1 LSFVYRAVRAT
12 LRLGLRAWFREI
24 EVHGIENVPAE
35 GPILVVAN
43 HHNSMIDPFLVIA
56 AVERPVSFIA
66 KAPLFRVPGLGT
78 ILRALLC
85 IPAHRSQDPG
95 YAREKNEGL
104 YGAACALLGRGGA
117 VGICPEGKTHDDPT
131 LAEFKHGAAKIAF
144 EAEQNRPGVR
154 LQLVGIHFEVTRG
167 FRGKALLQFGPPVTL
182 DAYRERLA
190 EDPRAAVGALTSDL
204 HAKLSEMLLLA
215 ENEETIRLA
224 DLLERMASLDAGAA
238 PDLKKVFDRKKRFL
252 ERYGELRR
260 TEPLEVEQLREGL
273 RHYRRTLDLLGVRDD
288 QVAQDYR
295 AGRALRFALRNTLG
309 LLAGLPFVALGILCN
324 IVPYLLCWT
333 LSRLFTRTRD
343 LQAGVSFS
351 LAVAFFPAAW
361 AALGYAAWRIA
372 GIPAGVAALVAAP
385 VTGAIALAWMD
396 RWHRVLGETWG
407 LWTALALPAARAQ
420 LRRLRERTLA
430 RFRRLAAGAKP

>member
-1 LSFVYRAVRAT
+1 MSAVYRAVRAT

-24 EVHGIENVPAE
+24 EVDGLPNVPAE
-35 GPILVVAN
+35 GPLLVIAN

-66 KAPLFRVPGLGT
+66 KAPLFRIPGLGS

-95 YAREKNEGL
+95 YAKEKNEGL
-104 YGAACALLGRGGA
+104 YGAACALLERGGA
-117 VGICPEGKTHDDPT
+117 IGICPEGKTHEDPT

-144 EAEQNRPGVR
+144 EAEQRRPGVR
-154 LQLVGIHFEVTRG
+154 VQLVGIHFEETRG

-182 DAYRERLA
+182 DTYRELHAR
-190 EDPRAAVGALTSDL
+190 DPRAAVGALTADL
-204 HAKLSEMLLLA
+204 HARLSEMLLLA
-215 ENEETIRLA
+215 EDEETVQLA
-224 DLLERMASLDAGAA
+224 DLLERMASIDREAP
-238 PDLKKVFDRKKRFL
+238 PDLKEVFDRKKRFL

-260 TEPLEVEQLREGL
+260 TAPLEVEQLREGL

-288 QVAQDYR
+288 QVVQDYR
-295 AGRALRFALRNTLG
+295 AGRTLGYALRNTLG

-324 IVPYLLCWT
+324 IVPYLLCWS
-333 LSRLFTRTRD
+333 LSRLFTKTRD
-343 LQAGVSFS
+343 LQAGVSFT

-361 AALGYAAWRIA
+361 AALGYVAWRL
-372 GIPAGVAALVAAP
+372 AGVPAAAAALAAAP

-396 RWHRVLGETWG
+396 RWHRVLQQTWG

-420 LRRLRERTLA
+420 LRRLRARTLA
-430 RFRRLAAGAKP
+430 RFWRLSP